1 MKILFVI
8 GLILATI
15 CYSECVMTEKQME
28 AAKKLIR
35 NVCQPKFK
43 VADERIEAMHKGDWT
58 PDKPIMCYN
67 WCVLNMYKLIS
78 KDNQFN
84 YDLAVTTLKAQAP
97 LKLQETALKSIE
109 NCKDAVKTTT
119 DKCAAGFE
127 VTKCIFMDDPEHYF
141 LP

>member
-1 MKILFVI
+1 MKALLPVA
-8 GLILATI
+8 LILASIYT
-15 CYSECVMTEKQME
+15 SEGVMTEKQME

-43 VADERIEAMHKGDWT
+43 VTDERIEAMHKGDWS

-67 WCVLNMYKLIS
+67 WCVLNMYKLIT
-78 KDNQFN
+78 KDNQFAF
-84 YDLAVTTLKAQAP
+84 DLAITTLKAQAP
-97 LKLQETALKSIE
+97 LSIQETASKSVT
-109 NCKDAVKTTT
+109 NCKDSVKTTT

-127 VTKCIFMDDPEHYF
+127 VARCVYMDDPEHYF